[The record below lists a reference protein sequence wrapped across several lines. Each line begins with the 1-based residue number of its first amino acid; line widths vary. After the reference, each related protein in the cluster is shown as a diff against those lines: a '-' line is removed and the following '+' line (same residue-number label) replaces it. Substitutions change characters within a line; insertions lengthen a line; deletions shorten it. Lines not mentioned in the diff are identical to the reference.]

1 MLDRGSNP
9 AKREIF
15 NESNKKHFE
24 GNGNTER
31 FSQDDKLKKGDKKPK
46 TWIFKHF
53 LWPIN

>member
-46 TWIFKHF
+46 T
-53 LWPIN
+53 